1 MRHLIVLLAV
11 ALAALTV
18 VRPIPAQ
25 KFLPKSVQFKGD
37 PEYTDQ
43 ELMDAAGLKMG
54 VVLDSEALND
64 ASQRMLASGVFKSL
78 LYKFDGQDVIFQ
90 LTPSTEL
97 FPVRLTNLPLNGG
110 SDLDSK
116 LHALFPLYHGK
127 VPADGGLAD
136 DVRGALEQL
145 LAAQGIKATVMAA
158 ASQGALGGKG
168 GFVGYSVMAPPVVV
182 GEIRLATGSAA
193 LDSGA
198 QEILT
203 KLTGSPYDL
212 AGTPSQISTYLGNY
226 YRDKGYVEA
235 VIDAAPKGV
244 PLVTPDAVK
253 VPFETTVT
261 PGIQYRLAVVQL
273 TPGLAVSQV
282 NFDKQSQIHPGD
294 IADGQHVTENWE
306 FIARQYHNHGFM
318 RASVHPSPTFDRA
331 KGTVSYVITVDPGPV
346 YTMGNLA
353 VENVSDDLRAVM
365 LAAWKMPAGSVFDE
379 SAVRNFYAIG
389 DINPTLKRIFAAVN
403 CSYVLTLNDV
413 PRTVDVAL
421 KLEKKH

>member
-1 MRHLIVLLAV
+1 
-11 ALAALTV
+11 
-18 VRPIPAQ
+18 
-25 KFLPKSVQFKGD
+25 
-37 PEYTDQ
+37 
-43 ELMDAAGLKMG
+43 
-54 VVLDSEALND
+54 
-64 ASQRMLASGVFKSL
+64 
-78 LYKFDGQDVIFQ
+78 
-90 LTPSTEL
+90 
-97 FPVRLTNLPLNGG
+97 
-110 SDLDSK
+110 
-116 LHALFPLYHGK
+116 
-127 VPADGGLAD
+127 
-136 DVRGALEQL
+136 
-145 LAAQGIKATVMAA
+145 
-158 ASQGALGGKG
+158 
-168 GFVGYSVMAPPVVV
+168 
-182 GEIRLATGSAA
+182 
-193 LDSGA
+193 
-198 QEILT
+198 
-203 KLTGSPYDL
+203 
-212 AGTPSQISTYLGNY
+212 
-226 YRDKGYVEA
+226 

-318 RASVHPSPTFDRA
+318 RVSVHPSPTFDRG